1 MSSWPHK
8 LDHIGICVSDLRV
21 SKVFYA
27 QALAPV
33 GISLLGS
40 SEQHAA
46 FGIGSMPYLTVR
58 KTDKD
63 PVSVHVAF
71 VAETRGQVDAFYEA
85 ALQAGGSCNGLPGLR
100 PAYHPDYYGA
110 FVLDPDG
117 HNIEVVKHSPE

>member
-8 LDHIGICVSDLRV
+8 LDHIGIRVSDLGV
-21 SKVFYA
+21 SKAFYT

-33 GISLLGS
+33 GIGLLGS

-46 FGIGSMPYLTVR
+46 FGIGSMPYLTIRV
-58 KTDKD
+58 TGQD

-71 VAETRGQVDAFYEA
+71 VADTRGQVDAFYEA
-85 ALQAGGSCNGLPGLR
+85 ALQAGGSGNGPPGLR